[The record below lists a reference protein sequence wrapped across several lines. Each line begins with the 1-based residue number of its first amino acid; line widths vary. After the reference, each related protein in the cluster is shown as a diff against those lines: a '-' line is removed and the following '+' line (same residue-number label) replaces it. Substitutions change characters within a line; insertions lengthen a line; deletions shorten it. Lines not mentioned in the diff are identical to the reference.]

1 MKKTLAMLLALTMLF
16 CLVLTGCGSEKAP
29 ETAAPAASEAPAD
42 APTEPAEETP
52 SFKIGYITSDPS
64 DGFWKEVL
72 ESFTAA
78 CDEKGIEMI
87 YQIAKDSAGMR
98 SAYDSLLTQQCDI
111 IVDGFSIEEVAN
123 AYAEEAVASGI
134 PFLAVAFN
142 CPVEGAYSYGTS
154 NDGLGQFFGTFAA
167 EAVAEEWDGKIDLI
181 ITANAYN
188 AVPAMA
194 SRTDKAV
201 EALIAT
207 PGYEYIADVEWVK
220 IDTGLDTSTIGAN
233 TAAVL
238 TSHPDA
244 KNILYITCTDTFSP
258 VISNAVADAGRSDQ
272 VMLLSCD
279 CTATYIAHAKEAAA
293 SGEWSTWYGSIDLQT
308 STYGYKLL
316 DKVMAIMNGENPEAY
331 TEHSGVMVTAANV
344 NEFYPD

>member
-1 MKKTLAMLLALTMLF
+1 MKKRLAMLLALTMLF

-29 ETAAPAASEAPAD
+29 TTPTPTASEAS
-42 APTEPAEETP
+42 EETP
-52 SFKIGYITSDPS
+52 VEESTSFKIGYITSDPS

-72 ESFTAA
+72 ESLTAA
-78 CDEKGIEMI
+78 CEENNIEMI

-111 IVDGFSIEEVAN
+111 IVDGYSIEEVAN
-123 AYAEEAVASGI
+123 SYAEEAVASGV
-134 PFLAVAFN
+134 PFMAVSFN
-142 CPVEGAYSYGTS
+142 CPIEGAYSYGTS
-154 NDGLGQFFGTFAA
+154 NEGLGQFFGSFAA
-167 EAVAEEWDGKIDLI
+167 EAVSEEWDGKIDLI

-201 EALIAT
+201 ETLIST

-233 TAAVL
+233 TSAVL
-238 TSHPDA
+238 TAHPDA

-258 VISNAVADAGRSDQ
+258 VISNAVADAGRSEQ

-279 CTATYIAHAKEAAA
+279 CTATYIAHAKKAAA

-308 STYGYKLL
+308 ATYGYKLL
-316 DKVMAIMNGENPEAY
+316 DKVFAIMNGENPEAY

>member
-1 MKKTLAMLLALTMLF
+1 MKKKLSMLLAIVMLF
-16 CLVLTGCGSEKAP
+16 CLVLSGCGSEPAD
-29 ETAAPAASEAPAD
+29 EQASDAPATDGENTS
-42 APTEPAEETP
+42 
-52 SFKIGYITSDPS
+52 SYKIGYITSDPS

-78 CDEKGIEMI
+78 CEEQGVEMV

-98 SAYDSLLTQQCDI
+98 SAYDSLIAQDVDI
-111 IVDGFSIEEVAN
+111 IVDGYSIEEVAN
-123 AYAEEAVASGI
+123 AYAEEAVESGM
-134 PFLAVAFN
+134 PFMAVAFN

-154 NDGLGQFFGTFAA
+154 NDGLGEFFGNFAA
-167 EAVAEEWDGKIDLI
+167 EAVTEEWGGKIDLI

-201 EALIAT
+201 ETLMAT
-207 PGYEYIADVEWVK
+207 PGYEYLADVEWVK

-233 TAAVL
+233 TASVL

-244 KNILYITCTDTFSP
+244 KNILYITCTDTFAP
-258 VISNAVADAGRSDQ
+258 VIVNAVADAGASEN

-279 CTATYIAHAKEAAA
+279 CTETFLNHIKQYAD
-293 SGEWSTWYGSIDLQT
+293 SGEYSTWYGSIDFQT

-316 DKVMAIMNGENPEAY
+316 DKVNAIMNGENPEAF

-344 NEFYPD
+344 YDYYPAE

>member
-1 MKKTLAMLLALTMLF
+1 MKKYVSMLLVAVVLCGL
-16 CLVLTGCGSEKAP
+16 LLTGCGSS
-29 ETAAPAASEAPAD
+29 PAATSTQEPVQTEESSEEA
-42 APTEPAEETP
+42 
-52 SFKIGYITSDPS
+52 SGLKIGYITSDPS

-78 CDEKGIEMI
+78 CEREGVEMI

-98 SAYDSLLTQQCDI
+98 SAYDSLIAQQVDI
-111 IVDGFSIEEVAN
+111 IVDGYSIEEVAN
-123 AYAEEAVASGI
+123 AYAEEAVASGL
-134 PFLAVAFN
+134 PFMAVAFN

-154 NDGLGQFFGTFAA
+154 NDGLGEFFGTFAA
-167 EAVAEEWDGKIDLI
+167 EAVAKEWDGKIDLI

-194 SRTDKAV
+194 SRTDKAI
-201 EALIAT
+201 ETLINT
-207 PGYEYIADVEWVK
+207 PGYEYLKDVEWVK

-233 TAAVL
+233 TASTL

-244 KNILYITCTDTFSP
+244 QNILYITCTDTFAP
-258 VISNAVADAGRSDQ
+258 IITNTVVDAGASEK

-279 CTATYIAHAKEAAA
+279 CTATYIDYAKAAA
-293 SGEWSTWYGSIDLQT
+293 EEGNWPVWYGSIDLQT
-308 STYGYKLL
+308 ATYGDKLL
-316 DKVMAIMNGENPEAY
+316 NKVFSIMNGEDPEAF

-344 NEFYPD
+344 NEYYPD